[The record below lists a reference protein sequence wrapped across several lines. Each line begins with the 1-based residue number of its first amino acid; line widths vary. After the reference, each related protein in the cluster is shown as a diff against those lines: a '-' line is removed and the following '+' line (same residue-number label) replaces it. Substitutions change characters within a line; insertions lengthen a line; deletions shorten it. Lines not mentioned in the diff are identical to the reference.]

1 MAHAVVK
8 DGPYFS
14 GTGSLSFSDLRN
26 QWLGVNSGPV
36 SASTFFRNLN
46 RNVTNPI
53 VGDSTE
59 NADIASDPF
68 NAQSFES
75 NLTGGVAFSGTGRDW
90 KISQMRDSIKSY
102 TINQTNSGDYDK
114 NVDGDNLAWNS
125 NLDKTIPKYYN
136 IQGNIHAVTELQ
148 PPATEPDEALKF
160 VSDNITNLNI
170 KVSGAVLGSG
180 GKGGTLNWWRPAS
193 ESTPNSQWSAFMGE
207 YAVYVKPKYD
217 PLVGKHIY
225 NGTVTIPTTGNYSID
240 WQVDNIGNLTFRG
253 QTSTHNSFTVTKN
266 ETYNN
271 VPAGEHPISFTVDNV
286 VTALND
292 WDNNP
297 GGIAIRMTDASNN
310 IVWSTKQI
318 VTGADAD
325 NPGTGEPGG
334 HAIALNSDDG
344 KGIVVSITN
353 NGQIYGGGGGG
364 GRGGKGSKGPD
375 GVYYKPRDAS
385 TGGGVGNFDS
395 GLGEWY
401 SYKEGESCQCEW
413 YSNCGNS
420 SNQKWHWSV
429 NEGLSGAI
437 PTDGGSGYA
446 VGDMVTINQPY
457 GAIPATAEV
466 TKLGGAPGASFDENG
481 NLVTSDGQGSRLI
494 RISIGWDDEK
504 GGGDFGVAW
513 ESYTIPELGLS
524 FSVRNAGNNVMEWG
538 ARTALVTIEPNRTY
552 AATLIRGSGTTT
564 ATWRHNN
571 NQRFCIPDQGG
582 TDANAQIWM
591 STPNN
596 VFPSS
601 NTEITDILN
610 RDRPLS
616 NFPPSYYASLYS
628 NVDNNGSVGLYPD
641 EIDAAGNPTGNK
653 LKIRGM
659 VNPDVVSRNTTS
671 DISPWNN
678 TGLADQLG
686 GGTVT
691 ELDVKTG
698 GTRYTIDLNWN
709 QNAPNPQ
716 TTSGGSGTGLV
727 VKIFTAK
734 GWLRDAGGT
743 KHETRMGYGNT
754 VLGLGSGTYMSN
766 RPGGGC
772 NRHWTGLYW
781 KNTCIGWSYCIVED
795 PAMGVGAEGGDGGY
809 GGQGRGSNGEG
820 NALMPRTD
828 GANGTAGAPIL
839 EPYTTTVGGTGGNG
853 GNGGDWGFAGGNGQ
867 DGQCNIECENPEDGY
882 DGGAAGRAIIGSNY
896 TVNDTNFNSARV
908 KGAYQPSS

>member
-68 NAQSFES
+68 NAESFEYIG
-75 NLTGGVAFSGTGRDW
+75 TGGVAFSGTGRDW

-160 VSDNITNLNI
+160 VSDKITNLNI
-170 KVSGAVLGSG
+170 EVSGSVLGSG

-193 ESTPNSQWSAFMGE
+193 ESTPNSDWSAFMGE
-207 YAVYVKPKYD
+207 YGVYVKPKYES
-217 PLVGKHIY
+217 LVGTHVY

-240 WQVDNIGNLTFRG
+240 WQVDNNGTLTFRG
-253 QTSTHNSFTVTKN
+253 QTSTHDSFTVTKN

-271 VPAGEHPISFTVDNV
+271 VPAGEHSISFTVENIV
-286 VTALND
+286 STIND
-292 WDNNP
+292 WNNNP
-297 GGIAIRMTDASNN
+297 GGMAIRMTDASNN

-334 HAIALNSDDG
+334 HAITLNSDDG
-344 KGIVVSITN
+344 KGIVVSVTD

-375 GVYYKPRDAS
+375 GVYYQPRDAS

-395 GLGEWY
+395 GQGEWY
-401 SYKEGESCQCEW
+401 SFKEGQGCQCEW
-413 YSNCGNS
+413 YSSCGDS
-420 SNQKWHWSV
+420 TNQKWHWSV
-429 NEGLSGAI
+429 QEGLSGAI
-437 PTDGGSGYA
+437 PTDGGENYA

-457 GAIPATAEV
+457 DGIPATAEV
-466 TKLGGAPGASFDENG
+466 TKLGGSPGASFDAEG

-494 RISIGWDDEK
+494 RISIAWDDDK
-504 GGGDFGVAW
+504 NISGTSW
-513 ESYTIPELGLS
+513 ESYSIPELGLF
-524 FSVRNAGNNVMEWG
+524 FSVRNAGNNIQNWG
-538 ARTALVTIEPNRTY
+538 ARTALVTVEPNRTY
-552 AATLIRGSGTTT
+552 AATLIRGENNNS
-564 ATWRHNN
+564 APWRHNN
-571 NQRFCIPDQGG
+571 NQRFCMDDRGG
-582 TDANAQIWM
+582 GGDANAQIWI
-591 STPNN
+591 SSPNN

-601 NTEITDILN
+601 HGQRANVINRDAMTGTYPPYYYWPSDEGNTE
-610 RDRPLS
+610 
-616 NFPPSYYASLYS
+616 
-628 NVDNNGSVGLYPD
+628 NNGEQGLFPD
-641 EIDAAGNPTGNK
+641 EVDASGNPTGSK
-653 LKIRGM
+653 IQIRGF
-659 VNPDVVSRNTTS
+659 VNTDVVSRNTTS
-671 DISPWNN
+671 DISAWNN
-678 TGLADQLG
+678 TGLANQLG

-691 ELDVKTG
+691 ELNVKTG
-698 GTRYTIDLNWN
+698 GTRYTIGLNWN
-709 QNAPNPQ
+709 PDEPNPQ
-716 TTSGGSGTGLV
+716 TTDGGSGTGLV

-743 KHETRMGYGNT
+743 KHETRPGYGGS
-754 VLGLGSGTYMSN
+754 VLQLSDGSYKSN
-766 RPGGGC
+766 RAGGGC
-772 NRHWTGLYW
+772 SCFIWCR
-781 KNTCIGWSYCIVED
+781 KTCIGWSYCIVED

-820 NALMPRTD
+820 NALMIRTAGSSGVD
-828 GANGTAGAPIL
+828 GAPVS
-839 EPYTTTVGGTGGNG
+839 PPDTTTKG
-853 GNGGDWGFAGGNGQ
+853 GNGGDGGDGGWWGEPGEDGQ
-867 DGQCNIECENPEDGY
+867 DGKCNIECENREVGY
-882 DGGAAGRAIIGSNY
+882 AGGAAGRAISGSNY
-896 TVNDTNFNSARV
+896 TVNDSNFNNARV
-908 KGAYQPSS
+908 RGLYQPSL